1 MTHKKIQEKEE
12 KYVKNCVKNCVGNCV
27 GNCRDGVTRVGV
39 MKATLVVK
47 PDEINNI
54 YT

>member
-12 KYVKNCVKNCVGNCV
+12 KCVVGNCV
-27 GNCRDGVTRVGV
+27 ENCVENCRDGVTRV
-39 MKATLVVK
+39 VVK

-54 YT
+54 YK

>member
-12 KYVKNCVKNCVGNCV
+12 KCVVE
-27 GNCRDGVTRVGV
+27 NCRDGVTRVGV
-39 MKATLVVK
+39 VKATLVVK

-54 YT
+54 YK

>member
-12 KYVKNCVKNCVGNCV
+12 KSVD
-27 GNCRDGVTRVGV
+27 NCRDGVTRV
-39 MKATLVVK
+39 VVK

>member
-1 MTHKKIQEKEE
+1 MTHKKIQGKEE
-12 KYVKNCVKNCVGNCV
+12 KSVE
-27 GNCRDGVTRVGV
+27 NCRDGVTRVGV
-39 MKATLVVK
+39 VKATLVVK